1 MHAWI
6 DEEPTGLK
14 EHPISPSKGHQIKL
28 SGSLTPTTYH
38 HLPELGPK
46 KQIVSWS

>member
-1 MHAWI
+1 MHACI

-28 SGSLTPTTYH
+28 RGSLTPTTSH
-38 HLPELGPK
+38 RLPELGPE
-46 KQIVSWS
+46 KQTVSWS